1 MTQVRMIC
9 IDLDGT
15 LLNDDHH
22 TVSAENLDAIVQAA
36 GAGVLIVPATGRIY
50 GRIPEEV
57 HRAAGIRY
65 AIVANGAEVI
75 AVPGGQRLH
84 TAYLPVQDVLPVVD
98 WAQKQ
103 GYTPEVY
110 QCDRMLIQT
119 DDLERLAKTGMEPE
133 HLQYLRQHETP
144 VDDLQAYLR
153 QKPGEICKI
162 NLPYFENE
170 AERAA
175 LRARLES
182 TGRFSVASSMDR
194 NLEIGSPVASKGSAI
209 AALCGQLGID
219 IEQVMAIGDG
229 DNDREMLSAVGLPV
243 AMGNAQQQIKALAAY
258 VTATNEQAGVAKA
271 ILAALKGELK

>member
-15 LLNDDHH
+15 LLNDDHP

-75 AVPGGQRLH
+75 AVPGTQRLH

-110 QCDRMLIQT
+110 QRDRMLIQT

-133 HLQYLRQHETP
+133 HLQYLRQHENP

-162 NLPYFENE
+162 NLPYFEEE

-175 LRARLES
+175 LRAHLES

-258 VTATNEQAGVAKA
+258 VTATNEQDGVAKA